1 MAKELIT
8 AHLGGQELSPEELAA
23 IPDFAS
29 IRKELW
35 AKFPG
40 AIARKIY
47 EPGDILVTEGD
58 FGTTAFYI
66 LSGEVDVYLHN
77 GMASVQARR
86 KQKRRWYQG
95 LTKITSLVR
104 GVEERQPN
112 RSARTH
118 IPIDGSV
125 DLPIDRPVAV
135 LGPGE
140 LFGELCAL
148 AAFKQEK
155 LKRPKFYPRSATV
168 RAKTRVE
175 ALEMLPHILN
185 NVFYNSPQFREKLND
200 NYRKRALDNHLRSV
214 PVFQNLSAEFLD
226 YLRQRVELVHYSP
239 GQVICRQ
246 GEVADAFYLI
256 RLGFVKISQ
265 EFPGGEMVLTYLSRG
280 SYFGEMGLL
289 PPLFRVL
296 ARGRHNEQV
305 NAMLSRTPL
314 TVGSTPRTI
323 PQLPLPWDSN
333 LAAQHFQ
340 MVLEGQRVRVNLLP
354 GAKSPILYRMQ
365 QFDTVLVQPGETFV
379 VGDTNFE
386 VQADYMGAGR
396 RVATCT
402 AIDFV
407 QMVRI
412 SAEDFTRMLDE
423 NPTVQYAVGEVA
435 HARWEMDRKIL
446 NRVHKVSL
454 NDFLGQELMQAQNLL
469 LIDLDKCTRC
479 DECVKACAAT
489 HEDGVTRLIRDGL
502 RFDNYLVPTTCRACM
517 DPLCMT
523 RCPVGSIRRKDT
535 LDIVIEDWCIGC
547 GNCAIDCPYGNINVV
562 GLPENQEGQPRQK
575 ASVKGEAIRP
585 KATVCDL
592 CVEFP
597 EPNCVRACPHDA
609 AIRVDPKVFFA
620 RELAGVQLSA
630 STLNALSEGSSI
642 SSLSSTFSMVPTAAP
657 APPPPEA
664 DRTERLINQSLK
676 VINGDKA
683 GTVLLLR
690 YPSTT
695 FGRGADVDHSFPE
708 IADISRLHCRIAL
721 QRSGKLVVTD
731 NQSRNGTF
739 VNGNLIDQLELQ
751 NGDMIEIGGL
761 QLQLMN
767 LAEI

>member
-1 MAKELIT
+1 MARGLIT
-8 AHLGGQELSPEELAA
+8 ADLGGEALSAEELAA

-40 AIARKIY
+40 AISRKIY
-47 EPGDILVTEGD
+47 EPGEILVTEGD

-66 LSGEVDVYLHN
+66 LSGEVDVYLQSR
-77 GMASVQARR
+77 MATVQARR
-86 KQKRRWYQG
+86 KKKRRWYQG
-95 LTKITSLVR
+95 WTKITRLVR
-104 GVEERQPN
+104 GTDERETN
-112 RSARTH
+112 GSGRTH
-118 IPIDGSV
+118 IPMDGSV
-125 DLPIDRPVAV
+125 DLPIDHPVAV

-148 AAFKQEK
+148 AAFKQEN
-155 LKRPKFYPRSATV
+155 LQRPKFHPRSATV

-175 ALEMLPHILN
+175 ALEMLPNILN

-200 NYRKRALDNHLRSV
+200 SYRSRALDNHLRSV
-214 PVFQNLSAEFLD
+214 PVFQNLSSEFLD
-226 YLRQRVELVHYSP
+226 YLRKRVELVHCSP

-289 PPLFRVL
+289 PPLFRVV
-296 ARGRHNEQV
+296 ARGRHNEEV
-305 NAMLSRTPL
+305 EAMLSRTPL
-314 TVGSTPRTI
+314 TVGSAPYAV
-323 PQLPLPWDSN
+323 PQLPVPWDSN

-340 MVLEGQRVRVNLLP
+340 MILEGQRVRISRLP
-354 GAKSPILYRMQ
+354 GARSPIIFRMQ
-365 QFDTVLVQPGETFV
+365 QFDTLLVQPGETFV
-379 VGDTNFE
+379 AGDTTFE
-386 VQADYMGAGR
+386 VQADYLGAGR

-407 QMVRI
+407 QLVRI

-423 NPTVQYAVGEVA
+423 NPAVQYAVGDVA

-446 NRVHKVSL
+446 NRVTQVSL
-454 NDFLGQELMQAQNLL
+454 NDFLQQELMQAQNLL

-489 HEDGVTRLIRDGL
+489 HDDGVTRLIRDGL

-547 GNCAIDCPYGNINVV
+547 GNCALDCPYGNINVV
-562 GLPENQEGQPRQK
+562 GLPATPQGNPRQRAEVK
-575 ASVKGEAIRP
+575 AEAIRP

-592 CVEFP
+592 CVEFS

-609 AIRVDPKVFFA
+609 AIRVDPKTFFA
-620 RELAGVQLSA
+620 RGLAGVQLSA
-630 STLNALSEGSSI
+630 STLNALS
-642 SSLSSTFSMVPTAAP
+642 TAAS
-657 APPPPEA
+657 AANFPPPPSPEA
-664 DRTERLINQSLK
+664 MGPPDGAHTERLINQSLK
-676 VINGDKA
+676 LITGERA
-683 GTVLLLR
+683 GAVLRLR
-690 YPSTT
+690 YPETT

-708 IADISRLHCRIAL
+708 MPDISRLHCRIAL
-721 QRSGKLVVTD
+721 HAGERLVISD
-731 NQSRNGTF
+731 NCSTNGTF
-739 VNGNLIDQLELQ
+739 VNGNLIDQLDLQ
-751 NGDMIEIGGL
+751 TGDIIEIGGL
-761 QLQLMN
+761 QMQLMK
-767 LAEI
+767 LSEV